1 MQDNSPT
8 YRLVRLAL
16 FVALAIMLHI
26 FEAMLPLPYLFPGAK
41 LGLANI
47 ISLLVLLLFGFKD
60 ALLVSFLRII
70 LGGLMSGTFL
80 TITFW
85 LSFSGG
91 IASTLVMG
99 AGYRLASG
107 EISTVGLSIIGALTH
122 NLAQITV
129 AALMIG
135 NWGILVYLPY
145 LIFFALPTGFFVG
158 LVTNQLQR
166 FQSGSGPRW

>member
-1 MQDNSPT
+1 MQNSPT
-8 YRLVRLAL
+8 HRLVRLAL

-47 ISLLVLLLFGFKD
+47 VSLLVLLLFGFKD
-60 ALLVSFLRII
+60 ALLVSFLRTI
-70 LGGLMSGTFL
+70 LGGLLSGTFF

-91 IASTLVMG
+91 MASALVMG
-99 AGYRLASG
+99 ACHRLAKG
-107 EISTVGLSIIGALTH
+107 NMGTVGLSIIGALTH
-122 NLAQITV
+122 NLVQIVV

-135 NWGILVYLPY
+135 NWGIFVYLPY

-158 LVTNQLQR
+158 LLTNQLER
-166 FQSGSGPRW
+166 FHSANGPRW

>member
-60 ALLVSFLRII
+60 ALLVSFLRKIV
-70 LGGLMSGTFL
+70 GGLLSGTFL

>member
-1 MQDNSPT
+1 
-8 YRLVRLAL
+8 
-16 FVALAIMLHI
+16 MLHI

-47 ISLLVLLLFGFKD
+47 ISLFVLLLFGFKD
-60 ALLVSFLRII
+60 ALLVSFLRTI

-99 AGYRLASG
+99 ACYRLAKG
-107 EISTVGLSIIGALTH
+107 DIGTIGLSVVGALTH

-129 AALMIG
+129 AALLIG
-135 NWGILVYLPY
+135 NWGIFVYLPY

-158 LVTNQLQR
+158 LVTNQLER
-166 FQSGSGPRW
+166 FQSGSIPRP